1 MISRLLLL
9 PVILLIYILFHVGCG
24 SDEAAKQETEM
35 AEKPATEVG
44 DSPLYSFS
52 LNDIDGNP
60 ITLAAYRDKV
70 ILLVNVA
77 SKCGFTKQ
85 YAGLQGLYERYKDRG
100 LVVLGFPANNFGA
113 QEPGTNEQIKLF
125 CTETYDVKFPM
136 FAKISVKGNDIH
148 PLYEYLTHPATNPGF
163 AGDITWNFNK
173 FLFDRQGKC
182 IGRYDSAVEPLS
194 EHLLA
199 DINRALETKTN

>member
-1 MISRLLLL
+1 MINRLLSL
-9 PVILLIYILFHVGCG
+9 PVILLIYTFFQGGCEPDK
-24 SDEAAKQETEM
+24 SANQETER
-35 AEKPATEVG
+35 AEKPTTAVL

-52 LNDIDGNP
+52 LHDIDGNP
-60 ITLAAYRDKV
+60 ITLATYRGKV

-77 SKCGFTKQ
+77 SQCGFTKQ

-125 CTETYDVKFPM
+125 CTQTYQVTFPM

-148 PLYEYLTHPATNPGF
+148 PLYDYLTHPTTNPGF
-163 AGDITWNFNK
+163 AGGITWNFNK

-194 EHLLA
+194 ERLLA